1 MSPGFLHLEDLK
13 SFSFL
18 ESLLINGTDDSN
30 VDRVLS
36 AIYAFY
42 SDLYGQKDVKTIDE
56 IVAFLDS
63 IPSLP

>member
-1 MSPGFLHLEDLK
+1 MSPGFLYLEDLK

-30 VDRVLS
+30 IDRVLS

-42 SDLYGQKDVKTIDE
+42 SDLYGQKDVKTVNE
-56 IVAFLDS
+56 IKTFLDS
-63 IPSLP
+63 IPSIP